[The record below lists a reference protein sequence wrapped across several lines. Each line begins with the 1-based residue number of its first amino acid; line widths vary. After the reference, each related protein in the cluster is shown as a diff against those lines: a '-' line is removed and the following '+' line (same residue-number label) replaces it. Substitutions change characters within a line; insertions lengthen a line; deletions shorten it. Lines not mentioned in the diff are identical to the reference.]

1 MSQKDLL
8 KEISNSTNFV
18 ELVSI
23 TPNAE
28 EVITFCA
35 RVSNP
40 GNQTNM
46 DTSDKLIKYLLTHK
60 HWSPFELAHMTIQIK
75 TSRAIAA
82 QILRHRSFTFQE
94 FSQRYAVASN
104 NVFYRARRQDT
115 KNRQNSVDD
124 MPQSDIDWFIEAQN
138 QVWSLAKEKYDE
150 ALARGIAKEQAR
162 FLLPLSTETTI
173 YMSGSIRSW
182 MTYLIVRME
191 KGTQLEHKEIAR
203 DCYKVFKQEM
213 PNMALAFEECHPDLF
228 T

>member
-150 ALARGIAKEQAR
+150 ALARGVAKEQAR
-162 FLLPLSTETTI
+162 FLLPLRTETTI

-182 MTYLIVRME
+182 IHYIDLRTTN
-191 KGTQLEHKEIAR
+191 GTQKEHMEIAQTCKGVLA
-203 DCYKVFKQEM
+203 DQLPLIAK
-213 PNMALAFEECHPDLF
+213 ALNW
-228 T
+228 

>member
-28 EVITFCA
+28 EIIAFCA

-40 GNQTNM
+40 SNQLNVETAP
-46 DTSDKLIKYLLTHK
+46 KLLKYLINHK
-60 HWSPFELAHMTIQIK
+60 HFSPYEMVSFTVEIS

-82 QILRHRSFTFQE
+82 QILRHRSFSFQE
-94 FSQRYAVASN
+94 FSQRYAVASKN
-104 NVFYRARRQDT
+104 TYHRARRQDT

-124 MPQSDIDWFIEAQN
+124 MPQPDIDWFIEAQN
-138 QVWSLAKEKYDE
+138 QVWDLAKEKYDE
-150 ALARGIAKEQAR
+150 ALVSGIAKEQAR
-162 FLLPLSTETTI
+162 FLLPLSTETTV

-182 MTYLIVRME
+182 IHYISLRTAN
-191 KGTQLEHKEIAR
+191 GTQAEHKEIAIH
-203 DCYKVFKQEM
+203 CEKILKEQLPM
-213 PNMALAFEECHPDLF
+213 IAKALEV
-228 T
+228 

>member
-28 EVITFCA
+28 EIIAFCA

-46 DTSDKLIKYLLTHK
+46 DTADKLIKYLLTHK
-60 HWSPFELAHMTIQIK
+60 HWSPFELAHMTVQIK

-94 FSQRYAVASN
+94 FSQRYAVASKN
-104 NVFYRARRQDT
+104 TYHRARRQDT

-124 MPQSDIDWFIEAQN
+124 MPQPDIDWFIEAQN
-138 QVWSLAKEKYDE
+138 QVWDLAKEKYDE
-150 ALARGIAKEQAR
+150 ALVRGIAKEQAR
-162 FLLPLSTETTI
+162 FLLPLSTETTV

-182 MTYLIVRME
+182 IHYISLRTAN
-191 KGTQLEHKEIAR
+191 GTQAEHKEIAIH
-203 DCYKVFKQEM
+203 CEKILKEQLPM
-213 PNMALAFEECHPDLF
+213 IAKALEV
-228 T
+228 

>member
-182 MTYLIVRME
+182 IHYIDLRTTN
-191 KGTQLEHKEIAR
+191 GTQKEHMEIAQTCKGVLA
-203 DCYKVFKQEM
+203 DQLPLIAK
-213 PNMALAFEECHPDLF
+213 ALNW
-228 T
+228 